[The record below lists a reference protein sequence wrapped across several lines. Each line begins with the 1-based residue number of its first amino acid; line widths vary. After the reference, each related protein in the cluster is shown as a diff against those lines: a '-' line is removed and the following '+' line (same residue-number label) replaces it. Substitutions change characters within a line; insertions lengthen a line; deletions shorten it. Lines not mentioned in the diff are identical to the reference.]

1 VRDTS
6 ELLLEKPS
14 SRARL
19 AVCARPAALKWHGRL
34 ETEAPLLTLAASQL
48 ALAGLASLCA
58 GERDAVAALRR
69 LLFVS
74 NSGVGKRGAPD
85 LVP

>member
-1 VRDTS
+1 MRI
-6 ELLLEKPS
+6 
-14 SRARL
+14 
-19 AVCARPAALKWHGRL
+19 
-34 ETEAPLLTLAASQL
+34 

-58 GERDAVAALRR
+58 GERDAVAVLRR

-74 NSGVGKRGAPD
+74 NSGAGKRGAPD